1 MKIKEMI
8 VVEGRD
14 DTVAIQRA
22 VDADTIETN
31 GSALNE
37 TTLRKIEL
45 ANERRG
51 VIVFTDPD
59 YPGER
64 IRKLISERIPGLKH
78 AFLPKGE
85 AISKDGK
92 DLGVENASIES
103 IRRALKHARE
113 AKEHV
118 VEEISWHDLIAA
130 GLIAGSGAKERREL
144 LGRLLRIGYANGK
157 QLHKRLLAFRITK
170 EEFTEAYLQVLQEEE
185 EDERYCDTK
194 SNEGNSSKV

>member
-1 MKIKEMI
+1 MKIQEI
-8 VVEGRD
+8 IIVEGRD

-31 GSALNE
+31 GSAINE
-37 TTLRKIEL
+37 VTLRKIEL

-64 IRKLISERIPGLKH
+64 IRKIINERIPGIKH

-92 DLGVENASIES
+92 DLGVENASVES
-103 IRRALKHARE
+103 IRRALIHARE
-113 AKEHV
+113 ASEDV
-118 VEEISWHDLIAA
+118 AEEISWHDLFDA
-130 GLIAGSGAKERREL
+130 GLIAGPKAKERRER
-144 LGRLLRIGYANGK
+144 LGLLLRIGYANGK

-170 EEFTEAYLQVLQEEE
+170 KEFTEAYVHILREEAN
-185 EDERYCDTK
+185 DEGYCDTK
-194 SNEGNSSKV
+194 SDEGNSSKV

>member
-31 GSALNE
+31 GSAINDE
-37 TTLRKIEL
+37 TLRKIEL

-64 IRKLISERIPGLKH
+64 IRKIISERIPGLKH

-113 AKEHV
+113 AKV
-118 VEEISWHDLIAA
+118 DVAEEISWHDLFDA
-130 GLIAGSGAKERREL
+130 GLIAGSKAKERREQ
-144 LGRLLRIGYANGK
+144 LGLLLRIGYANGK
-157 QLHKRLLAFRITK
+157 QLHKRLHAFRITK
-170 EEFTEAYLQVLQEEE
+170 EEFTEAYLQVLQEEKAN
-185 EDERYCDTK
+185 D
-194 SNEGNSSKV
+194 

>member
-1 MKIKEMI
+1 MKITEII

-31 GSALNE
+31 GSAVNE
-37 TTLRKIEL
+37 ETLRKIEL

-51 VIVFTDPD
+51 VIVLTDPD

-64 IRKLISERIPGLKH
+64 IRSMISDRIPGLKH

-113 AKEHV
+113 ATEDV
-118 VEEISWHDLIAA
+118 AEEISWYDLFDA
-130 GLIAGSGAKERREL
+130 GLIAGPKSKARRER
-144 LGRLLRIGYANGK
+144 LGLRLRIGYANGK

-170 EEFTEAYLQVLQEEE
+170 EEFTEAYLHILKEEAN
-185 EDERYCDTK
+185 D
-194 SNEGNSSKV
+194 